1 MSKLFSRVRY
11 SVLLRLGRTQETS
24 YPPEVIAQ
32 MNLLPII
39 RDLADDVQ
47 RCVDAIATKFH
58 LEEGSSASN
67 VSENFAMPLKIL
79 VEHISDH
86 NEYAE
91 FLKTQCE
98 LYDDIG
104 QIQRNL
110 HTGLQDLVLNPLRT
124 FIITDFDRIMRE
136 ITTLNERRR
145 DMDIAADEAK
155 RGSAETKM
163 QRTFKAEQTKRDYE
177 MQFALVKVLFH
188 LSKSLLASEIVWSS
202 TLTGAQSEIM
212 ALDRRRKKR
221 TEGDG
226 HGRCFPAQHR
236 SVRRW

>member
-177 MQFALVKVLFH
+177 MQFALVKAELRKLPTIQIEQAKCLKCFNELMFNYH
-188 LSKSLLASEIVWSS
+188 SRMEALLV
-202 TLTGAQSEIM
+202 
-212 ALDRRRKKR
+212 K
-221 TEGDG
+221 
-226 HGRCFPAQHR
+226 HR
-236 SVRRW
+236 ADKV